1 MRIGIDVMGGDNAP
15 DAILHGSVAALAE
28 IEPGD
33 ALVLFGDERLI
44 TDHLEKSEVDCSQIE
59 VVGTSQIIGMD
70 DPPVE
75 AVRSQPDSS
84 LVRLAESAG
93 RRAENPLDA
102 VLSAGNTGAF
112 VAAAQMH
119 MRRLKHVTRPGIAA
133 VLPTFGGA
141 LTVIDVGAN
150 IEPKPMHL
158 AQYGLM
164 GGLYARSMLGIDN
177 PRVALLNVGGEEQ
190 KGTKDV
196 QAARE
201 LLLQVSELNFIGSV
215 EGRGLFEGEAD
226 VVITDG
232 VVGNVVLKLTEGL
245 STSIMKQ
252 MAAEM
257 GGLSQELNAEFQA
270 VVRKLYAKYDYHEYG
285 GAPLLGVN
293 GVCLICHGSSQ
304 ARTITNAVRAAR
316 RLVAQN
322 INVAISEYLS
332 QSEEEVVA

>member
-15 DAILHGSVAALAE
+15 HAILDGAVSGLSE
-28 IEPGD
+28 IDEGD
-33 ALVLFGDERLI
+33 GLVLFGDERLI
-44 TDHLEKSEVDCSQIE
+44 KDHIGKAEVDCSRIE
-59 VVGTSQIIGMD
+59 VVGTSQVIEMD

-75 AVRSQPDSS
+75 AVRSLPDSS
-84 LVRLAESAG
+84 LVRLVEAAG
-93 RRAENPLDA
+93 RRASNRLDA

-119 MRRLKHVTRPGIAA
+119 MRRLKNVTRPGIAA
-133 VLPTFGGA
+133 VIPTFGGA

-150 IEPKPMHL
+150 IEPKPLHL

-164 GGLYARSMLGIDN
+164 GGLYARSMLGIEN

-190 KGTKDV
+190 KGTKDI

-252 MAAEM
+252 MASEM
-257 GGLSQELNAEFQA
+257 GGLSDELQAEFQS

-304 ARTITNAVRAAR
+304 ARTISNAVRAAR
-316 RLVAQN
+316 KLVAQN
-322 INVAISEYLS
+322 INEAISDYLS